1 MCSTSTV
8 VVGAQTQV
16 AVSPESI
23 ETARF
28 MRVRTATLPTP
39 HAFTYDGV
47 HVMHAEAPSSHGVVV
62 RRQHLTSIPEG
73 KVGNA
78 LDSAPPPTL

>member
-8 VVGAQTQV
+8 VVGAQIQV

-28 MRVRTATLPTP
+28 MSVRTATLPTP
-39 HAFTYDGV
+39 HAFAYDGV
-47 HVMHAEAPSSHGVVV
+47 HVMHAEAPSSHGIVV
-62 RRQHLTSIPEG
+62 RRQHLTREFYLG
-73 KVGNA
+73 
-78 LDSAPPPTL
+78 